1 MVSRGQAAKVVE
13 MIDQGWQTVPRTA
26 SKKVM
31 GGPVLM
37 RKGNKHVVVHPNS
50 ELVEPS
56 WSNRRRKRSPSGKAF
71 GCCRYIV
78 FQESVDR
85 QSSVSPQLSRYT
97 PATIY

>member
-13 MIDQGWQTVPRTA
+13 MIDQGWQTVPRTV

-50 ELVEPS
+50 ER
-56 WSNRRRKRSPSGKAF
+56 SNRRRKRSPSGKAF

-85 QSSVSPQLSRYT
+85 
-97 PATIY
+97 

>member
-13 MIDQGWQTVPRTA
+13 MIWQTVPRTV

-50 ELVEPS
+50 ELVEP
-56 WSNRRRKRSPSGKAF
+56 
-71 GCCRYIV
+71 
-78 FQESVDR
+78 
-85 QSSVSPQLSRYT
+85 T
-97 PATIY
+97 PEEIAKW